1 MHVTFIVN
9 AKLKGQTGVKK
20 VVLQNVLTALM
31 RSSMSG
37 TVSFSFFFFFN
48 PDVTLSRLFNNDI
61 NGNHKN

>member
-37 TVSFSFFFFFN
+37 TVSFSFFFFF
-48 PDVTLSRLFNNDI
+48 
-61 NGNHKN
+61 